1 MSCRCAPALC
11 PAKPSET
18 AGCARARVP
27 MTRASHVGGIA
38 SAPTTNGVA
47 SSEHDRPREWSR
59 SWSRSAAHTSPHLT
73 ALSGWAAALGQVA
86 SAVCTTRPARCA
98 QTNARRPMLCM
109 QLETAQWRSGS
120 RAPRRRRRGALGR
133 RTRSTQF
140 HHWAQARSS
149 EVRRRFEE
157 LQTALQ
163 TALAVRP
170 PSQRDPTTSSSVTH
184 TRRRKDAG
192 RQSTA
197 RPRAIDPTASPRPR
211 TASASRATGAVRRCD
226 DGRAKPRVPAGAQRW
241 QRLAGGLAGSQSS
254 GGSGGGSGGGGCVV
268 QDCGGPGNR
277 SSRARRRGRAARCTR
292 GGRGIRCGGGARVS
306 GRAATAAALAAA
318 PATTATPGRGLHASG
333 EKRSP

>member
-1 MSCRCAPALC
+1 MC

-277 SSRARRRGRAARCTR
+277 S
-292 GGRGIRCGGGARVS
+292 
-306 GRAATAAALAAA
+306 
-318 PATTATPGRGLHASG
+318 
-333 EKRSP
+333 